1 MAVKSPCRLVC
12 KYNEDKICIGCSRT
26 MEEIINWINYTDK
39 EKEEVL
45 KRVAERRPD
54 TKKNYY
60 DFP

>member
-12 KYNEDKICIGCSRT
+12 KYNEDKICIGCYRT

-60 DFP
+60 EFH

>member
-12 KYNEDKICIGCSRT
+12 KYNEDKICIGCYRT

-45 KRVAERRPD
+45 KRVTERRPN